1 MLLYPKHTIKR
12 NLDSLK
18 KENSIYF
25 PSIGE
30 NQFKIVNDYLTDIAS
45 PYRLVIVCD
54 YRSPKLSF
62 VLFDSTQANI
72 VEETL
77 PNNAIDFKMYDTKNS
92 RDSLGTLLDELTQIE
107 LIEKISNQEQEDF
120 IVNLRKFPING
131 LSILE
136 KLKNITI
143 QSNIWNVESYKDI
156 YKSLI
161 DSLSKIS
168 QNQFNPI
175 HLTDNFAK
183 TLKKSNYS
191 DRTFTYGFTMQN
203 GKKYQEKQFV
213 EALAKPKSKQE
224 KRTYELF
231 DFDTAKLIDLVNR
244 AIHENNEADGMFY
257 QIYSDEDI
265 EESIG
270 PRFIFL
276 NSKQYRWL
284 KIKFPEIFETF
295 DNEPENDIDERK
307 EEK

>member
-1 MLLYPKHTIKR
+1 M
-12 NLDSLK
+12 DSLK
-18 KENSIYF
+18 QENSTYF

-30 NQFKIVNDYLTDIAS
+30 NQFKIVNDYLTDFAS

-77 PNNAIDFKMYDTKNS
+77 PNNAIDFTMYGTKNS
-92 RDSLGTLLDELTQIE
+92 RDNLGALLDELTQIE
-107 LIEKISNQEQEDF
+107 LIEKMSNQEKEDF
-120 IVNLRKFPING
+120 IVNLRKFSING

-136 KLKNITI
+136 NLKNVTI
-143 QSNIWNVESYKDI
+143 QSNIWNIESYKDI
-156 YKSLI
+156 YKLLI

-168 QNQFNPI
+168 RNQFNPV
-175 HLTDNFAK
+175 HLTDNFVK
-183 TLKKSNYS
+183 TLKKNNYS
-191 DRTFTYGFTMQN
+191 DRTFNYSFAMPN

-213 EALAKPKSKQE
+213 KTSAKPKNKQE
-224 KRTYELF
+224 KLTYELF
-231 DFDTAKLIDLVNR
+231 DFDIAKLIDLVNR
-244 AIHENNEADGMFY
+244 AMNENNVADGMFY

>member
-1 MLLYPKHTIKR
+1 M
-12 NLDSLK
+12 
-18 KENSIYF
+18 
-25 PSIGE
+25 
-30 NQFKIVNDYLTDIAS
+30 
-45 PYRLVIVCD
+45 
-54 YRSPKLSF
+54 
-62 VLFDSTQANI
+62 
-72 VEETL
+72 
-77 PNNAIDFKMYDTKNS
+77 
-92 RDSLGTLLDELTQIE
+92 
-107 LIEKISNQEQEDF
+107 SNQEQEDF

-224 KRTYELF
+224 KLTYELF

-244 AIHENNEADGMFY
+244 AISENYVSDGMFY